1 LIRKNKGNLGQSSL
15 PFSYFNGTSSLE
27 IAAANQERDP
37 GQDVRFL
44 IWDGRRIS
52 KAIMLWS

>member
-15 PFSYFNGTSSLE
+15 SFSYFNGTSNLE
-27 IAAANQERDP
+27 IAAANHERDP
-37 GQDVRFL
+37 GQARRFL
-44 IWDGRRIS
+44 IRDGRRIS